1 MPTNWLTGFWGRFV
15 VADKTVDVVKNMS
28 IVGLVTALVGSY
40 FQYTSWREEQNI
52 ARYKEDFA
60 AATSAFADTSN
71 LLTAAVNT
79 QQILFFSFK
88 FALDAKVEADKDA
101 FLTKSGRAAY
111 KDYVDARLAF
121 RKASDLLAR
130 KMEIYIDWPSNPYRD
145 PASAT
150 SLGIDPISRNALL
163 KRKFDCRKDLPDYR
177 TIDTLQPVDINGLT
191 VDWRS
196 AKHHIITLYTCF
208 EEAHSKI
215 NLARRWGAETELDP
229 DGKTSY
235 IAKMDETEELLDF
248 QVMRLHAFMVLTM
261 RRIEDI
267 RLRYQTKNYFC
278 HVFNVRRWCA

>member
-150 SLGIDPISRNALL
+150 ALGIDPISRNALL
-163 KRKFDCRKDLPDYR
+163 KRKFASTISSRSTPASRRHIPRSIWRVDGAPKPNSIPTGRRATSPRWTRRKNCSIFR
-177 TIDTLQPVDINGLT
+177 
-191 VDWRS
+191 
-196 AKHHIITLYTCF
+196 
-208 EEAHSKI
+208 
-215 NLARRWGAETELDP
+215 
-229 DGKTSY
+229 
-235 IAKMDETEELLDF
+235 
-248 QVMRLHAFMVLTM
+248 
-261 RRIEDI
+261 
-267 RLRYQTKNYFC
+267 
-278 HVFNVRRWCA
+278 